1 MFSFRDKLAFYS
13 LKRDPTRTV
22 NRTNVFVVSIIS
34 FIMLISRSTVVL
46 VIVKRNVQFLEEERD
61 PSLTESLRQP
71 YVVTVPTVEAI
82 RERRKF

>member
-1 MFSFRDKLAFYS
+1 MFSFCDKLAFYS
-13 LKRDPTRTV
+13 LKKDPTRTV
-22 NRTNVFVVSIIS
+22 NRTNVFVVAIIS

-71 YVVTVPTVEAI
+71 YVVTVPTMEAI